1 MAEID
6 DLRKSIDE
14 IDEKMI
20 VLLAERFKYTEKV
33 GLYKA
38 KNHLNAQDT
47 NRESQQFQ
55 RITQLSRQNGLN
67 PEYATEIYR
76 RIIDLVISRHE
87 ELVTMER

>member
-38 KNHLNAQDT
+38 KNHLNAQDA

-55 RITQLSRQNGLN
+55 RIAQLSRQNGLN
-67 PEYATEIYR
+67 PEYATEIFR